1 MSKEH
6 PTPWTFHAVDACED
20 QPILDANGNEVLVR
34 DSGVYP
40 PDLDTCREIVDAV
53 NDRAQLESLWAR
65 KQIHDPTGSEW
76 HANGKLL
83 YTKDNDFIGEMEHS
97 DDARFVCDAVN
108 NAPLFDIL
116 QEDHKELLKDVGRL
130 RAELADKTRNY
141 EDVIACHQRTEE
153 YLRDLVK
160 RLVTI
165 RETLVWRN
173 DEKTGLLYYDRVIDE
188 VWARKTIEEA
198 KEILKEDKE

>member
-53 NDRAQLESLWAR
+53 NERAQLESLWAR
-65 KQIHDPTGSEW
+65 KQIHDPTGSKW

-108 NAPLFDIL
+108 NAPMFSIL
-116 QEDHKELLKDVGRL
+116 QEDHKELVKDVDRL
-130 RAELADKTRNY
+130 RAELADKTRN
-141 EDVIACHQRTEE
+141 EE
-153 YLRDLVK
+153 YLLDLVK

-165 RETLVWRN
+165 RETLVWRK
-173 DEKTGLLYYDRVIDE
+173 DEKTGLMYYDRVIDE
-188 VWARKTIEEA
+188 EWARKTIEEA